1 MSMATTGDGRAER
14 AIRWATTLSV
24 IVLAVIAAII
34 SYKHMYLLV
43 RRYGETSWTAA
54 LLPVSVDGMIA
65 ASSMSLLLDS
75 RHGRRSGLL
84 PWALLVIGSAASL
97 AANVAVAEPSAV
109 GRLIAGW
116 PSCALIGSYE
126 LLMRQIRHT
135 STHESKADSVGS
147 YLPHTTSEPAQTGS
161 ERSHTPAGP
170 RTTPSFEPV
179 TDPPHSP
186 DSSEKSPADGV
197 LAPRV
202 SSEGS
207 RSGAVNGTEARR
219 SLPRRGGRTDPG
231 AQRQAW
237 QWAMANRTPQGDLP
251 PGKAIAHQFGR
262 SERWGR
268 LVKQAGLTGGL

>member
-1 MSMATTGDGRAER
+1 MAEAQSGGTER
-14 AIRWATTLSV
+14 AIRWMTTLSV
-24 IVLAVIAAII
+24 IVLAVIAAIV

-54 LLPVSVDGMIA
+54 LLPISVDGMIA

-84 PWALLVIGSAASL
+84 PWMLLIIGSAASL

-126 LLMRQIRHT
+126 LLMRQIRYS
-135 STHESKADSVGS
+135 STRETETESIGS
-147 YLPHTTSEPAQTGS
+147 YVPQMTYEAAHTDSE
-161 ERSHTPAGP
+161 ESHTPAGP
-170 RTTPSFEPV
+170 TTAPSYEPL
-179 TDPPHSP
+179 TRSARSP
-186 DSSEKSPADGV
+186 DNPEKSHTDGGFN
-197 LAPRV
+197 LIN
-202 SSEGS
+202 SSAGS
-207 RSGAVNGTEARR
+207 SRGAAGGTPVRY
-219 SLPRRGGRTDPG
+219 SLSRRGGRGDSG
-231 AQRQAW
+231 VQQQAW

-251 PGKAIAHQFGR
+251 PGKAIASQFGR

-268 LVKQAGLTGGL
+268 LVKQAGLAGGL